1 MWSYP
6 WKFGVLLTTE
16 DVCCDV
22 GKVIDVGVKMGGVM
36 ADGAITTK
44 QRNRRSKVVR
54 DIQNKLARYACPL
67 DLEKEQTGRCCGK

>member
-1 MWSYP
+1 VP
-6 WKFGVLLTTE
+6 LTTE

-44 QRNRRSKVVR
+44 SERIESYVSQKRMLSLYSL
-54 DIQNKLARYACPL
+54 DI
-67 DLEKEQTGRCCGK
+67 